1 MLALTDSAV
10 QAIRDLMVGEDLPR
24 QAGLRIAAKADDA
37 GSLEL
42 SLASSPEPGDEVIER
57 DDARVFLDPE
67 AASLLS
73 DRALEAEVSGS
84 GMRPSFRLTRPSA

>member
-10 QAIRDLMVGEDLPR
+10 QAIRDLMVGEDLP
-24 QAGLRIAAKADDA
+24 QEAGLRIAAKADKA

-42 SLASSPEPGDEVIER
+42 FLASSPQPGDEVIER

-73 DRALEAEVSGS
+73 DRALDAVASESGT
-84 GMRPSFRLTRPSA
+84 RPSFRLTRP